1 MSARALHQKNIIKSA
16 IRLFRQSGY
25 TATGLNDILRAS
37 GAPKGSL
44 YYYFPKGKEQLGAE
58 AVTAAGKTVSKT
70 LNELSASTETAE
82 EFFTRYCDMLTYW
95 AEKSNFTEGCPISN
109 TLLEM
114 SNSSVLI
121 SQAGQKVFTKW
132 REIMTNIFIR
142 DGIPAV
148 QAEANGAF
156 MLSSIQGALLVCRV
170 EKSTSS
176 LKRLPEMIAPLFAD
190 AKDRKETPK
199 K

>member
-1 MSARALHQKNIIKSA
+1 MSARPLHHNNIVKSA

-25 TATGLNDILRAS
+25 AATGLNDILRAS

-70 LNELSASTETAE
+70 LNELASSTTKAE
-82 EFFTRYCDMLTYW
+82 EFFTRYCERLAFW
-95 AEKSNFTEGCPISN
+95 VEKSNFTEGCPIST

-114 SNSSVLI
+114 SSSSDLI
-121 SQAGQKVFTKW
+121 SHAGQEVFEKW
-132 REIMTNIFIR
+132 LEIMTNIFKR
-142 DGIPAV
+142 DGVPAA
-148 QAEANGAF
+148 QAEAKAAF
-156 MLSSIQGALLVCRV
+156 MLSSIQGALLVSRI
-170 EKSTSS
+170 EKSTAS
-176 LKRLPEMIAPLFAD
+176 LQRLPVMMAPLLAD
-190 AKDRKETPK
+190 MPDTLK